1 MNAIWTFLYYILERM
16 KEKSTWV
23 ALGSVITA
31 MGVGISPE
39 NWQAIMAFGMGI
51 PGIVSVFL
59 PARVNEAGVKD
70 NPTKAV

>member
-1 MNAIWTFLYYILERM
+1 MMTLVYYILERM

-23 ALGSVITA
+23 ALGSVVTA

-51 PGIVSVFL
+51 PGLVSIFL
-59 PARVNEAGVKD
+59 PARVNESGVKTD
-70 NPTKAV
+70 PPKGV